1 MDGSMIDNSTKYGID
16 FSTKVGIAEHKRHML
31 RAV

>member
-1 MDGSMIDNSTKYGID
+1 MDGSMIDNSTEYGID
-16 FSTKVGIAEHKRHML
+16 FNTKVGIAEHRIHML